1 MHESIGKNEAWS
13 IDIIGGVIERLLDD
27 FSVPEPGELRL
38 NEPAIRRN
46 REAKR

>member
-1 MHESIGKNEAWS
+1 MVYTKFADFAGCEWTA
-13 IDIIGGVIERLLDD
+13 VLERLLDD
-27 FSVPEPGELRL
+27 FPVPELGELRL